1 MRVKD
6 KFFEKTKL
14 IILILCF
21 SQHLNAEN
29 FYAREIS
36 LPIYPSLSVE
46 SAKFVAKSIIKKN

>member
-14 IILILCF
+14 IILILFF

-29 FYAREIS
+29 VYEKIFNYNDEI
-36 LPIYPSLSVE
+36 
-46 SAKFVAKSIIKKN
+46 KNR